1 MAAASKALLVL
12 PSPAEV
18 DELCIQYD
26 KEGQKVLD
34 CVLATREAQKFLD
47 DTKQKIVELAKQF
60 GSVHAS
66 KSKLLHGRKWEAMLT
81 EGTSTSIDAAAV
93 ETLRLDLVAQK
104 KTRILKRLFESA
116 TRWTLKSTAR
126 AEILKPDIGDDV
138 RANFAACEVTKPS
151 TPKLEVREK
160 K

>member
-1 MAAASKALLVL
+1 MATASKAPVL

-18 DELCIQYD
+18 DELCIEYD
-26 KEGQKVLD
+26 KAKLKVLD
-34 CVLATREAQKFLD
+34 AVLAAKAAQD
-47 DTKQKIVELAKQF
+47 ELALLKDPLVDLASKF

-81 EGTSTSIDAAAV
+81 EGTSTSIDSAAV

-116 TRWTLKSTAR
+116 TRWSLKSTAR

-138 RANFAACEVTKPS
+138 RARFAECEVSKPS

>member
-1 MAAASKALLVL
+1 MATASKALLVL

-18 DELCIQYD
+18 DELCIEYD
-26 KEGQKVLD
+26 KAKADVLEALLEAKEKQVKLD
-34 CVLATREAQKFLD
+34 SLKGPLVDLASK
-47 DTKQKIVELAKQF
+47 F

>member
-1 MAAASKALLVL
+1 MTRRRQRRMLLAVVLGGVLRAMA
-12 PSPAEV
+12 
-18 DELCIQYD
+18 
-26 KEGQKVLD
+26 
-34 CVLATREAQKFLD
+34 
-47 DTKQKIVELAKQF
+47 
-60 GSVHAS
+60 
-66 KSKLLHGRKWEAMLT
+66 
-81 EGTSTSIDAAAV
+81 
-93 ETLRLDLVAQK
+93 RLDLVAQK

>member
-26 KEGQKVLD
+26 KEGQKVLE

-60 GSVHAS
+60 GSVHAT

-93 ETLRLDLVAQK
+93 ETLK